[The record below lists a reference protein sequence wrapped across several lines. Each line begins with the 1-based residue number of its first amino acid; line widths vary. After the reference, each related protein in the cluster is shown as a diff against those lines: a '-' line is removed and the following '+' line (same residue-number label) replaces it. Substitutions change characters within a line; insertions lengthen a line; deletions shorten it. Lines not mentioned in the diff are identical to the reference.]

1 MSKKITK
8 KSGYVIDTNVLCVAS
23 GKADHAEDECVGNAV
38 RFLLKIQ
45 ESKSVVYLDEVKD
58 FEDALKKYVKL
69 KFLCK

>member
-1 MSKKITK
+1 M
-8 KSGYVIDTNVLCVAS
+8 LCVAS